1 MAHHRV
7 TKILRL
13 RIGRFYLTHDAQDML
28 ALFSR
33 SEIAAQYRIAGL
45 QLVDIGNG
53 TTLFVFADF
62 LVLGQLLQL
71 GQGIATHV
79 AHGHLGIFGHATRL
93 LGVTLAGLLGQGR
106 HRHTDGGTGAAW
118 VQTQIRGHDRFF
130 NSCDQRLVVRRR
142 YPLALA

>member
-45 QLVDIGNG
+45 QLVDVGDA
-53 TTLFVFADF
+53 LDD
-62 LVLGQLLQL
+62 LRQ
-71 GQGIATHV
+71 
-79 AHGHLGIFGHATRL
+79 
-93 LGVTLAGLLGQGR
+93 
-106 HRHTDGGTGAAW
+106 
-118 VQTQIRGHDRFF
+118 
-130 NSCDQRLVVRRR
+130 VRRR
-142 YPLALA
+142 HHTAGPFAVLRMVRELYGIEGPDIGTQAAHRELGGTVAGVAKHHV